1 MKKKYWVLIA
11 IAAVIAVLVV
21 VNIRARRGKGMVVQT
36 EEVGRRDMT
45 MIISASGN
53 IQPKRQVDVSANA
66 MGRITRIAVKEGDCV
81 HEGQFLLQLDPVP
94 LESMVNQIQASL
106 EAAKA
111 NERQMYVQLQKA
123 KSDLGRTR
131 KLSAQGYLTHQ
142 EVEAA
147 ETNYEVAA
155 ASHEAALHQIA
166 QHKANLMSAQHN
178 LKEVTITAPMDGV
191 VTRLNVEE
199 GESAIMGTTNIPG
212 TVLLTIAD
220 LSTIEAEVEVDET
233 EVVHI
238 TLGDSASVILDA
250 FPDTSYAGV
259 VTEVGNSPI
268 LSMSSTGQQGVD
280 FKVVITVTDE
290 IETVRPGLSADAEI
304 TVARRH
310 RALSI
315 PIQSL
320 TVRRKKDLKGYSPAD
335 TTGREEE
342 DKDIEGV
349 FVVEGDRAHFRPVEV
364 GISSQKHF
372 EILSGL
378 EEGDIVISGNFK
390 AIRELRDEQRVT
402 VMKKQNRER

>member
-1 MKKKYWVLIA
+1 MKKKYWILIA
-11 IAAVIAVLVV
+11 VAAIIAVLVV
-21 VNIRARRGKGMVVQT
+21 VNMRAQRGAGMVVQVD
-36 EEVGRRDMT
+36 EVKLRDLA

-53 IQPKRQVDVSANA
+53 IQPKRQVDVSANT
-66 MGRITRIAVKEGDCV
+66 MGRITEVSVKEGDYV

-123 KSDLGRTR
+123 KNDLNRTR
-131 KLSAQGYLTHQ
+131 KLSEQGYLTHQ

-147 ETNYEVAA
+147 ETNHEVAVA
-155 ASHEAALHQIA
+155 NHEAALHQIA
-166 QHKANLMSAQHN
+166 QHEATLRSAKHN
-178 LKEVTITAPMDGV
+178 LEEVTITATMDGV

-220 LSTIEAEVEVDET
+220 LSSIEAEVEVDET

-238 TLGDSASVILDA
+238 KLGDSAQVILDA

-268 LSMSSTGQQGVD
+268 ISTSVTGAQGVD
-280 FKVVITVTDE
+280 FKVVITLTEE

-304 TVARRH
+304 TVAKRDS
-310 RALSI
+310 ALSI

-320 TVRRKKDLKGYSPAD
+320 TVRRKKDLVGFTQAD
-335 TTGREEE
+335 TTGQMEE
-342 DKDIEGV
+342 DDIEGV
-349 FVVEGDRAHFRPVEV
+349 FVVENDRAYYRAVKV
-364 GISSQKHF
+364 GISSQKYF
-372 EILSGL
+372 EVLAGL
-378 EEGDIVISGNFK
+378 EEGEAVVSGNFK
-390 AIRELRDEQRVT
+390 AIRELKHKQLVKVT
-402 VMKKQNRER
+402 KKKDGKR